1 MTRRRTQDRRRLAQ
15 PRIDTPERRQKGADD
30 KGHGDQ
36 RMRHRRQQQR
46 RAPTT
51 HRHNV
56 AKPQRHRRCP
66 QRQEKKRVEDG
77 RQPAPGAGQQIGADC
92 AEEETQ
98 QHRRQGKKQRVAH
111 GHNWL
116 DKKGALA
123 AVDGQFHVVLQSP
136 AGVAEGEAAPDQHQE
151 GQEEQAN
158 RDNESPLYNP
168 LSPTRMGCRCRLV
181 NRPLFQGKAY
191 PGLQAGI
198 EGHHHKGQRHLHQ
211 AQKSRNWQVEEV
223 DRLPIDLH
231 FQRGKAQA
239 PQNQNHA
246 KAGKTE
252 KKDQ

>member
-1 MTRRRTQDRRRLAQ
+1 MTWRRAQDRRRLAQ
-15 PRIDTPERRQKGADD
+15 PRVDAPQRRQKGADD

-36 RMRHRRQQQR
+36 RMGHGRQQQR

-92 AEEETQ
+92 AQKETQ
-98 QHRRQGKKQRVAH
+98 QHCRQGKEQRVAH
-111 GHNWL
+111 GHNRL

-123 AVDGQFHVVLQSP
+123 AVDGQFRVVLQSP
-136 AGVAEGEAAPDQHQE
+136 AGVAQGEAAPDQHQE

-168 LSPTRMGCRCRLV
+168 PLPTSAGCRRRLV
-181 NRPLFQGKAY
+181 NRPLLQRNAH

-198 EGHHHKGQRHLHQ
+198 ESHHHKGQRHLHQ
-211 AQKSRNWQVEEV
+211 TQKGSHRQVEEV
-223 DRLPIDLH
+223 DRLPVDLH
-231 FQRGKAQA
+231 F
-239 PQNQNHA
+239 
-246 KAGKTE
+246 
-252 KKDQ
+252 